1 MYIYIYY
8 IYIYISHHFLTS
20 NGDIHGN
27 HGVELGSVSIKG
39 TSQFFHGEFMSDKV
53 NTLTQKES
61 ILSSSKLIRL
71 CRGCVTSQGCVYMY
85 LHLKGNTCK

>member
-1 MYIYIYY
+1 MFFVKLEIYPSEILGKVFRDQVKVNKTRMFDRGVMAQ
-8 IYIYISHHFLTS
+8 IVMAHFLTS

-53 NTLTQKES
+53 NTLTQKGKYFV
-61 ILSSSKLIRL
+61 IF
-71 CRGCVTSQGCVYMY
+71 
-85 LHLKGNTCK
+85 